1 MNVVDS
7 SAWLEFLADGPNAD
21 AFAEPIQNTEHLVVP
36 TLSIY
41 EVFKKTLRL
50 RGEDAAVETATLMRQ
65 GRVIHLD
72 EELAMEAARLSL
84 RHTLP
89 LADSIIL
96 ATARD
101 HGATLW
107 TQDSDF
113 EGLRDVRYHPKKK

>member
-7 SAWLEFLADGPNAD
+7 SAWLEYLADGPNAG
-21 AFAEPIQNTEHLVVP
+21 AFAEPIQDTEHLVVP

-72 EELAMEAARLSL
+72 EELAMEGARLSL

-113 EGLRDVRYHPKKK
+113 EGLRDVRYYPRKS